1 MTAAAIPPRLTFK
14 QRVAACFSKRP
25 SLRDVLSKEAF
36 QIFSDRYPWVH
47 RNHPHITSLD
57 PFVIRHAPASTD
69 DLSRQS
75 GLVDELLRH
84 FLAKERVQLG
94 AADRLSISP
103 PHVFQIQEQDQDN
116 LRQPEIMPD
125 LTKLNDDFDTVLG
138 ALIPAF
144 QQAQIGFWNGL
155 DEDSQVSRMLWLE
168 HTIKAALLENLPRQG
183 LEDDA
188 KAAMYALLDGVHDSL
203 TVEAIQVTLGTD
215 GGAHTVTLPDLLLI
229 TTSGTRSLVLQC
241 KPCGSVHRHVD
252 LPSFA
257 TALQRQL
264 AQRYRFEALSWAHTP
279 VIGRPFAFQA
289 RQLLNDILDDIG
301 RLRIGGL
308 TTVDEMERQLRQVSD
323 PSAYFFDL
331 PSQERTAP
339 AVSPPRWLLN
349 ASAEDRYAY
358 HTALLDLAANQGRSK
373 GRTSLGDVEDIRD
386 YAARRLRETLQTSY
400 PDKAVHDPNKVH
412 IRISQA
418 IIGAATQGQSLF
430 LYSVSLT
437 DLAISRLRL
446 EAGEVMSGMNFEDG
460 SPVTDWLSIDQIRG
474 LIHQVDIGGH
484 YPSYLKDQVNTQP
497 RRAERIRQHAR
508 EWRYAL
514 RFSTLKAKIER
525 QLGEAASQA
534 MLRFCQGMDNGVD
547 LLRIAPLAFLCA
559 PGASASDVA
568 HGMFIIEIPASGSW
582 VLYRP
587 FYADRALQE
596 FPNLELLMDAI
607 RSRGELQESVLAWLE
622 DDARP
627 TYQNDGFKHP
637 HLHPNMTKLTHLL
650 NVPVELLDRLLQSL
664 RRPVQAS
671 FQAWT
676 DDLDTHLFNARI
688 ETMLLASAS
697 NSVSNAQEVRALVKE
712 AAWAIFNT
720 VTQLWH
726 GPMTTLVWLVV
737 ALSAAKE
744 DVEALI
750 KRSGDDKIVAAIDLV
765 TNLALLLAHRPATP
779 PANSEEPA
787 RLRFSGPAP
796 KEETP
801 PPALEQP
808 QEKPWQPPVEAPQ
821 PTLVRVDGW
830 HDGQRLSNLSVQERQ
845 SLAQLQASQPLEGHT
860 PLTRGRLRGLYNIAG
875 RYYAKLGDGT
885 YEVIETWNGMQI
897 IGPEPSSSEWVSQW
911 NGAPDGY
918 HIVGRERQKGP
929 WLTRWHGQW
938 SLNLNLYGGMP
949 RNRQSINAENRQRF
963 DTLSATA
970 TANQHALNQVGLLM
984 ERSRVQL
991 EAYDELALQYSRAI
1005 DVLPDQERTSLPP
1018 ALQLQKQALKAQ
1030 RLRQLPEI
1038 RASALYLE
1046 RQSTLLHGNIEV
1058 FKEMAEP
1065 RFSKCDN
1072 RPQSRR
1078 QYGNWYGAAI
1088 ENDMLLCRRLLEQV
1102 DHQALSAQAAMLRR
1116 FPETA
1121 EDIQQYLDYR
1131 ERIHDSCQASR
1142 RLLAASQRLDRTLAE
1157 ALDDPKIDFAN
1168 KATKLAQTNRSR
1180 TYSTLVI
1187 RAQLLSDLAYLVV
1200 DKTRL
1205 SADMAEHLLAM
1216 RAPLSNLELSRTVW
1230 SHDGLAATEES
1241 PQVKA
1246 ELLDDILQKYRTVLD
1261 RAQYMKTL
1269 DSPALVTD
1277 VLDEYIREVSTM
1289 TQVTEQQLSA
1299 ILANVDSGISPP
1311 PPSPGHRPATIRR
1324 RVIRIDR
1331 GRPLLVEI
1339 DQVGNRAIQRNA
1351 FNHEPAGSFAQRDGV
1366 WHAVAEQ
1373 ARPAQRDRAQ
1383 VRQRANRLL
1392 AEVDGKIAFAAHY
1405 ADEPNSLSDFLEW
1418 PAGDMREVQQQLS
1431 ELNNPLDNGLIDL
1444 LRAAVDRVHHERL
1457 RLLTDAYLNTRH
1469 PDGKALRFLAEQDRI
1484 RIRQTVIR
1492 RQLRHA
1498 HDYLDVYEVRDVQA
1512 PRRVLWEAHF
1522 HYPNLDASAH
1532 DFVKGHLKF
1541 WDAGVR
1547 GRKAMLEQAADAR
1560 ERIAIYRGDLR
1571 LEQVIGIIPFP
1582 ADAPQ

>member
-1 MTAAAIPPRLTFK
+1 M
-14 QRVAACFSKRP
+14 Q
-25 SLRDVLSKEAF
+25 
-36 QIFSDRYPWVH
+36 

-57 PFVIRHAPASTD
+57 PFVILHAPASTG
-69 DLSRQS
+69 DLPRQS
-75 GLVDELLRH
+75 GLLDELLRH
-84 FLAKERVQLG
+84 FLAKERVQPS
-94 AADRLSISP
+94 AADKLSISP
-103 PHVFQIQEQDQDN
+103 PHVFQIQEQGPDN
-116 LRQPEIMPD
+116 IRQPEIIPD
-125 LTKLNDDFDTVLG
+125 LTKLSDDFDTVLG
-138 ALIPAF
+138 ALIPTF

-183 LEDDA
+183 LADDE
-188 KAAMYALLDGVHDSL
+188 KAAMYALLDGVFDSL
-203 TVEAIQVTLGTD
+203 AVEAIQVTLGTD
-215 GGAHTVTLPDLLLI
+215 GEARTVTLPDLLLI
-229 TTSGTRSLVLQC
+229 TTSGTRNLVLQC
-241 KPCGSVHRHVD
+241 KLCGSVHRHVD

-264 AQRYRFEALSWAHTP
+264 AQSYRFEALSWAHTP
-279 VIGRPFAFQA
+279 VTGRPFAFQA

-308 TTVDEMERQLRQVSD
+308 ATVDELERQLRQVSD
-323 PSAYFFDL
+323 PSAHFFDL

-373 GRTSLGDVEDIRD
+373 GCTSLGDVEDIRD
-386 YAARRLRETLQTSY
+386 YAARRLRETLQARY
-400 PDKAVHDPNKVH
+400 PDKAVHDPNEVH

-418 IIGAATQGQSLF
+418 IIGAGTQGQSLF
-430 LYSVSLT
+430 LRTVPLT

-446 EAGEVMSGMNFEDG
+446 EAGEVMTGLSFEDG
-460 SPVTDWLSIDQIRG
+460 SPVKDWLSIEQIRA
-474 LIHQVDIGGH
+474 LIHQVDIGAH
-484 YPSYLKDQVNTQP
+484 YPTYLQDQVRTEP
-497 RRAERIRQHAR
+497 RRSERIRQHAR

-525 QLGEAASQA
+525 QLGETASQA
-534 MLRFCQGMDNGVD
+534 MLRFCQGMDNGAD

-596 FPNLELLMDAI
+596 FPTLELLMDAV
-607 RSRGELQESVLAWLE
+607 RSRGALQESVLAWLD

-627 TYQNDGFKHP
+627 IYQNDGFKHP
-637 HLHPNMTKLTHLL
+637 HLHPNITALTHLL
-650 NVPVELLDRLLQSL
+650 NVPVELLDGLLQRL
-664 RRPVQAS
+664 RRPVQVL
-671 FQAWT
+671 FKAWT
-676 DDLDTHLFNARI
+676 EDLATHLFNARI
-688 ETMLLASAS
+688 DTMLLASAS

-726 GPMTTLVWLVV
+726 GPMTTLAWLVV

-750 KRSGDDKIVAAIDLV
+750 KRSGDNKIVAAIDLL

-779 PANSEEPA
+779 PANSEA
-787 RLRFSGPAP
+787 AVTLRFSGPAP
-796 KEETP
+796 KEESP

-808 QEKPWQPPVEAPQ
+808 QEKPWQAPVEAPQ
-821 PTLVRVDGW
+821 PTRVRVESW
-830 HDGQRLSNLSVQERQ
+830 HDEQRLSNLSVQERQ
-845 SLAQLQASQPLEGHT
+845 SLAQLQASQSLEGHA
-860 PLTRGRLRGLYNIAG
+860 PLTRGRLRGLFNIAG
-875 RYYAKLGDGT
+875 RYYVKLGDDV

-911 NGAPDGY
+911 DGAPDGY
-918 HIVGRERQKGP
+918 HIVGRERPKGP

-938 SLNLNLYGGMP
+938 TLNLTLFGGMP
-949 RNRQSINAENRQRF
+949 RNRLSINAENRQRF

-970 TANQHALNQVGLLM
+970 TANQQALNQMAPLM
-984 ERSRVQL
+984 ERSQVQL
-991 EAYDELALQYSRAI
+991 QVYDDLAREYSMAV
-1005 DVLPDQERTSLPP
+1005 DALPAHERDTPPP
-1018 ALQLQKQALKAQ
+1018 ALQLQRQALKAQ
-1030 RLRQLPEI
+1030 RLRHLPEI

-1065 RFSKCDN
+1065 RFSKFDT
-1072 RPQSRR
+1072 RAPSRR
-1078 QYGNWYGAAI
+1078 RYGNWYGAAI

-1102 DHQALSAQAAMLRR
+1102 DHQALSAQSIGLPRV
-1116 FPETA
+1116 PETA
-1121 EDIQQYLDYR
+1121 EQIQQYLDYC
-1131 ERIHDSCQASR
+1131 ERVRDSSQASR
-1142 RLLAASQRLDRTLAE
+1142 RLLVVSQRLDRTLAQV
-1157 ALDDPKIDFAN
+1157 LPDPKIEFAD
-1168 KATKLAQTNRSR
+1168 KATKLAQTIRRR

-1187 RAQLLSDLAYLVV
+1187 RAQLLSDLAYLAV

-1205 SADMAEHLLAM
+1205 SADTAEHLLAM
-1216 RAPLSNLELSRTVW
+1216 RAPLSGIEFSRTIW
-1230 SHDGLAATEES
+1230 SHDGLEATEETA
-1241 PQVKA
+1241 QVKA
-1246 ELLDDILQKYRTVLD
+1246 ELLEDILQKYRTVLD
-1261 RAQYMKTL
+1261 RAQYMRTL
-1269 DSPALVTD
+1269 DSPALVAD
-1277 VLDEYIREVSTM
+1277 VLDEYIRELSTI
-1289 TQVTEQQLSA
+1289 TQITEQQLSA
-1299 ILANVDSGISPP
+1299 TLTNLDSGISPP
-1311 PPSPGHRPATIRR
+1311 PPTPYHRPATIRR
-1324 RVIRIDR
+1324 RVIRVDR

-1339 DQVGNRAIQRNA
+1339 DQVGNRAIQRSA
-1351 FNHEPAGSFAQRDGV
+1351 FNQEPAGSFAQRDGV
-1366 WHAVAEQ
+1366 WHAVPEQ
-1373 ARPAQRDRAQ
+1373 ARPAQHDRAQ
-1383 VRQRANRLL
+1383 LRQRASRLL

-1405 ADEPNSLSDFLEW
+1405 ADEPNSLADFLEW
-1418 PAGDMREVQQQLS
+1418 PAGDMREVQQQLT
-1431 ELNNPLDNGLIDL
+1431 ELNNPLDSSLVDL
-1444 LRAAVDRVHHERL
+1444 LRAAVDRVNHERL

-1469 PDGKALRFLAEQDRI
+1469 PDGKALRFLAEQKRF

-1498 HDYLDVYEVRDVQA
+1498 NDYLDVYEIRDVQA
-1512 PRRVLWEAHF
+1512 PQRLLWEAHF
-1522 HYPNLDASAH
+1522 HYPSLEARGH

-1547 GRKAMLEQAADAR
+1547 GRKALLEQAASAR

>member
-1 MTAAAIPPRLTFK
+1 M
-14 QRVAACFSKRP
+14 Q
-25 SLRDVLSKEAF
+25 
-36 QIFSDRYPWVH
+36 

-57 PFVIRHAPASTD
+57 PFVILHAPASTG
-69 DLSRQS
+69 DLPRQS
-75 GLVDELLRH
+75 GLLDELLRH
-84 FLAKERVQLG
+84 FLAKERVQPS
-94 AADRLSISP
+94 AADKLSISP
-103 PHVFQIQEQDQDN
+103 PHVFQIQEQGPDN
-116 LRQPEIMPD
+116 IRQPEIIPD
-125 LTKLNDDFDTVLG
+125 LTKLSDDFDTVLG
-138 ALIPAF
+138 ALIPTF

-155 DEDSQVSRMLWLE
+155 DEDSQASRMLWLE

-183 LEDDA
+183 LADDE
-188 KAAMYALLDGVHDSL
+188 KAAMYALLDGVFDSL
-203 TVEAIQVTLGTD
+203 AVEAIQVTLGTD
-215 GGAHTVTLPDLLLI
+215 GEARTVTLPDLLLI
-229 TTSGTRSLVLQC
+229 TTSGTRNLVLQC

-264 AQRYRFEALSWAHTP
+264 AQSYRFEALSWAHTP

-289 RQLLNDILDDIG
+289 RQLLNGILDDIG

-308 TTVDEMERQLRQVSD
+308 ATVDELERQLRQVSD
-323 PSAYFFDL
+323 PSAHFFDL

-339 AVSPPRWLLN
+339 AVRPPRWLLN
-349 ASAEDRYAY
+349 ASTEDRYAY

-373 GRTSLGDVEDIRD
+373 GCTSLSDVEDIRD
-386 YAARRLRETLQTSY
+386 YAARRLRETLQARY
-400 PDKAVHDPNKVH
+400 PDKAVHDPNEVH

-418 IIGAATQGQSLF
+418 IIGAGTQGQSLF
-430 LYSVSLT
+430 LRTVPLT

-446 EAGEVMSGMNFEDG
+446 EAGEVMTGLSFEDG
-460 SPVTDWLSIDQIRG
+460 SPVKDWLSIEQIRA
-474 LIHQVDIGGH
+474 LIHQVDIGAH
-484 YPSYLKDQVNTQP
+484 YPTYLQDQVRTEP
-497 RRAERIRQHAR
+497 RRSERIRQHAR

-525 QLGEAASQA
+525 QLGETASQA
-534 MLRFCQGMDNGVD
+534 MLRFCQGMDNGAD

-596 FPNLELLMDAI
+596 FPTLELLMDAV
-607 RSRGELQESVLAWLE
+607 RSRGALQESVLAWLD

-627 TYQNDGFKHP
+627 IYQNDGFKHP
-637 HLHPNMTKLTHLL
+637 HLHPNITALTHLL
-650 NVPVELLDRLLQSL
+650 NVPVELLDGLLQRL
-664 RRPVQAS
+664 RRPVQVL

-676 DDLDTHLFNARI
+676 EDLATHLFNARI
-688 ETMLLASAS
+688 DTMLLASAS

-726 GPMTTLVWLVV
+726 GPMTTLAWLVV

-750 KRSGDDKIVAAIDLV
+750 KRSGDNKIVAAIDLL
-765 TNLALLLAHRPATP
+765 TNMALLLAHRPATP
-779 PANSEEPA
+779 PANSEA
-787 RLRFSGPAP
+787 AVTLRFSGPAP
-796 KEETP
+796 KEESP

-808 QEKPWQPPVEAPQ
+808 QEKPWQAPVEAPQ
-821 PTLVRVDGW
+821 PTRVRVESW
-830 HDGQRLSNLSVQERQ
+830 HDEQRLSNLSVQERQ
-845 SLAQLQASQPLEGHT
+845 SLAQLQASQSLEGHA
-860 PLTRGRLRGLYNIAG
+860 PLTRGRLRGLFNIAG
-875 RYYAKLGDGT
+875 RYYVKLGDDV

-911 NGAPDGY
+911 DGAPDGY
-918 HIVGRERQKGP
+918 HIVGRERPKGP

-938 SLNLNLYGGMP
+938 TLNLTLFGGMP
-949 RNRQSINAENRQRF
+949 RNRLSINAENRQRF

-970 TANQHALNQVGLLM
+970 TTNQQALNQMAPLM
-984 ERSRVQL
+984 ERSQVQL
-991 EAYDELALQYSRAI
+991 QVYDDLAREYSMAV
-1005 DVLPDQERTSLPP
+1005 DALPAHERDTPPP
-1018 ALQLQKQALKAQ
+1018 ALQLQRQALKVQ
-1030 RLRQLPEI
+1030 RLRHLPEI

-1065 RFSKCDN
+1065 RFSKFDTRAPN
-1072 RPQSRR
+1072 RRR
-1078 QYGNWYGAAI
+1078 YGNWYGAAI

-1102 DHQALSAQAAMLRR
+1102 DHQALSAQSIGLPRV
-1116 FPETA
+1116 PETA
-1121 EDIQQYLDYR
+1121 EQIQQYLDYC
-1131 ERIHDSCQASR
+1131 ERVRDSSQASR
-1142 RLLAASQRLDRTLAE
+1142 RLLVVSQRLDRTLAQV
-1157 ALDDPKIDFAN
+1157 LPDPKIEFAD
-1168 KATKLAQTNRSR
+1168 KATKLAQTIRRR

-1187 RAQLLSDLAYLVV
+1187 RAQLLSDLAYLAV

-1205 SADMAEHLLAM
+1205 SADTAEHLLAM
-1216 RAPLSNLELSRTVW
+1216 RAPLSGIEFSRTIW
-1230 SHDGLAATEES
+1230 SHDGLEATEETA
-1241 PQVKA
+1241 QVKA
-1246 ELLDDILQKYRTVLD
+1246 ELLEDILQKYRTVLD

-1269 DSPALVTD
+1269 DSPALVAD
-1277 VLDEYIREVSTM
+1277 VLDEYIRELSTI
-1289 TQVTEQQLSA
+1289 TQITEQQLSA
-1299 ILANVDSGISPP
+1299 TLTNLDSGISPP
-1311 PPSPGHRPATIRR
+1311 PPTPYHRPATIRR
-1324 RVIRIDR
+1324 RVIRVDR

-1339 DQVGNRAIQRNA
+1339 DQVGNRAIQRSA
-1351 FNHEPAGSFAQRDGV
+1351 FNQEPAGSFAQRDGV
-1366 WHAVAEQ
+1366 WHAVPEQ
-1373 ARPAQRDRAQ
+1373 ARPARHDRAQ
-1383 VRQRANRLL
+1383 LRQRASRLL

-1405 ADEPNSLSDFLEW
+1405 ADEPNSLADFLEW
-1418 PAGDMREVQQQLS
+1418 PAGDMREVQQQLT
-1431 ELNNPLDNGLIDL
+1431 ELNNPLDSSLVDL
-1444 LRAAVDRVHHERL
+1444 LRAAVDRVNHERL

-1469 PDGKALRFLAEQDRI
+1469 PDGKALRFLAEQKRF

-1498 HDYLDVYEVRDVQA
+1498 NDYLDVYEIRDVQA
-1512 PRRVLWEAHF
+1512 PQRLLWEAHF
-1522 HYPNLDASAH
+1522 HYPSLEARGH

-1547 GRKAMLEQAADAR
+1547 GRKALLEQAASAR

>member
-1 MTAAAIPPRLTFK
+1 M
-14 QRVAACFSKRP
+14 Q
-25 SLRDVLSKEAF
+25 
-36 QIFSDRYPWVH
+36 

-57 PFVIRHAPASTD
+57 PFVILHAPASTG
-69 DLSRQS
+69 DLPRQS
-75 GLVDELLRH
+75 GLLDELLRH
-84 FLAKERVQLG
+84 FLAKERVQPS
-94 AADRLSISP
+94 AADKLSISP
-103 PHVFQIQEQDQDN
+103 PHVFQIQEQGPDN
-116 LRQPEIMPD
+116 IRQPEIIPD
-125 LTKLNDDFDTVLG
+125 LTKLSDDFDTVLG

-155 DEDSQVSRMLWLE
+155 DEDSQASRMLWLE

-183 LEDDA
+183 LADDE
-188 KAAMYALLDGVHDSL
+188 KAAMYALLDGVFDSL
-203 TVEAIQVTLGTD
+203 AVEAIQVTLGTD
-215 GGAHTVTLPDLLLI
+215 GEARTVTLPDLLLI
-229 TTSGTRSLVLQC
+229 TTSGTRNLVLQC

-264 AQRYRFEALSWAHTP
+264 AQSYRFEALSWAHTP

-289 RQLLNDILDDIG
+289 RQLLNGILDDIG

-308 TTVDEMERQLRQVSD
+308 ATVDELERQLRQVSD
-323 PSAYFFDL
+323 PSAHFFDL

-339 AVSPPRWLLN
+339 AVRPPRWLLN
-349 ASAEDRYAY
+349 ANAEDRYAY

-373 GRTSLGDVEDIRD
+373 GCTSLSDVEDIRD
-386 YAARRLRETLQTSY
+386 YAARRLRETLQARY
-400 PDKAVHDPNKVH
+400 PDKAVHDPNEVH

-418 IIGAATQGQSLF
+418 IIGAGTQGQSLF
-430 LYSVSLT
+430 LRTVPLT

-446 EAGEVMSGMNFEDG
+446 EAGEVMTGLSFEDG
-460 SPVTDWLSIDQIRG
+460 SPVKDWLSIEQIRA
-474 LIHQVDIGGH
+474 LIHQVDIGAH
-484 YPSYLKDQVNTQP
+484 YPTYLQDQVRTEP
-497 RRAERIRQHAR
+497 RRSERIRQHAR

-525 QLGEAASQA
+525 QLGETASQA
-534 MLRFCQGMDNGVD
+534 MLRFCQGMDNGAD

-596 FPNLELLMDAI
+596 FPTLELLMDAV
-607 RSRGELQESVLAWLE
+607 RSRGALQESVLAWLD

-627 TYQNDGFKHP
+627 IYQNDGFKHP
-637 HLHPNMTKLTHLL
+637 HLHPNITALTHLL
-650 NVPVELLDRLLQSL
+650 NVPVELLDGLLQRL
-664 RRPVQAS
+664 RRPVQVL

-676 DDLDTHLFNARI
+676 EDLATHLFNARI
-688 ETMLLASAS
+688 DTMLLASAS

-726 GPMTTLVWLVV
+726 GPMTTLAWLVV

-750 KRSGDDKIVAAIDLV
+750 KRSGDNKIVAAIDLL
-765 TNLALLLAHRPATP
+765 TNMALLLAHRPATP
-779 PANSEEPA
+779 PANSEA
-787 RLRFSGPAP
+787 AVTLRFSGPAP
-796 KEETP
+796 KEESP

-808 QEKPWQPPVEAPQ
+808 QEKPWQAPVEAPQ
-821 PTLVRVDGW
+821 PTRVRVESW
-830 HDGQRLSNLSVQERQ
+830 HDEQRLSNLSVQERQ
-845 SLAQLQASQPLEGHT
+845 SLAQLQASQPLEGHA
-860 PLTRGRLRGLYNIAG
+860 PLTRGRLRGLFNIAG
-875 RYYAKLGDGT
+875 RYYVKLGDDV

-911 NGAPDGY
+911 DGAPDGY
-918 HIVGRERQKGP
+918 HIVGRERPKGP

-938 SLNLNLYGGMP
+938 TVNLTLFGGMP
-949 RNRQSINAENRQRF
+949 RNRLSINAENRQRF

-970 TANQHALNQVGLLM
+970 TANQQALNQMAPLM
-984 ERSRVQL
+984 ERSQVQL
-991 EAYDELALQYSRAI
+991 QVYDDLAREYSMAV
-1005 DVLPDQERTSLPP
+1005 DALPAHERDTPPP
-1018 ALQLQKQALKAQ
+1018 ALQLQRQALKAQ
-1030 RLRQLPEI
+1030 RLRHLPEI

-1065 RFSKCDN
+1065 RFSKFDT
-1072 RPQSRR
+1072 RAPSRR
-1078 QYGNWYGAAI
+1078 RYGNWYGAAI

-1102 DHQALSAQAAMLRR
+1102 DHQALSAQSIGLPRV
-1116 FPETA
+1116 PETA
-1121 EDIQQYLDYR
+1121 EQIQQYLDYC
-1131 ERIHDSCQASR
+1131 ERVRDSSQASR
-1142 RLLAASQRLDRTLAE
+1142 RLLVVSQRLDRTLAQV
-1157 ALDDPKIDFAN
+1157 LPDPKIEFAD
-1168 KATKLAQTNRSR
+1168 KATKLAQTIRRR

-1187 RAQLLSDLAYLVV
+1187 RAQLLSDLAYLAV

-1205 SADMAEHLLAM
+1205 SADTAEHLLAM
-1216 RAPLSNLELSRTVW
+1216 RAPLSGIEFSRTIW
-1230 SHDGLAATEES
+1230 SQDGLEATEETA
-1241 PQVKA
+1241 QVKA
-1246 ELLDDILQKYRTVLD
+1246 ELLEDILQKYRTVLD

-1269 DSPALVTD
+1269 DSPALVAD
-1277 VLDEYIREVSTM
+1277 VLDEYIRELSTI
-1289 TQVTEQQLSA
+1289 TQITEQQLSA
-1299 ILANVDSGISPP
+1299 TLTNLDSGITLPP
-1311 PPSPGHRPATIRR
+1311 PTPYHRPATIRR
-1324 RVIRIDR
+1324 RVIRVDR

-1339 DQVGNRAIQRNA
+1339 DQMGNRAIQRSA
-1351 FNHEPAGSFAQRDGV
+1351 FNQEPAGSFAQRDGV
-1366 WHAVAEQ
+1366 WHAVPEQ
-1373 ARPAQRDRAQ
+1373 ARPARHDRAQ
-1383 VRQRANRLL
+1383 LRQRASRLL

-1405 ADEPNSLSDFLEW
+1405 ADEPNSLADFLEW
-1418 PAGDMREVQQQLS
+1418 PAGDMREVQQQLT
-1431 ELNNPLDNGLIDL
+1431 ELNNPLDSSLVDL
-1444 LRAAVDRVHHERL
+1444 LRAAVDRVNHERH

-1469 PDGKALRFLAEQDRI
+1469 PDGKALRFLAEQKRF

-1498 HDYLDVYEVRDVQA
+1498 NDYLDVYEIRDVQA
-1512 PRRVLWEAHF
+1512 PQRLLWEAHF
-1522 HYPNLDASAH
+1522 HYPSLEARGH

-1547 GRKAMLEQAADAR
+1547 GRKALLEQAASAR

>member
-1 MTAAAIPPRLTFK
+1 M
-14 QRVAACFSKRP
+14 Q
-25 SLRDVLSKEAF
+25 
-36 QIFSDRYPWVH
+36 

-57 PFVIRHAPASTD
+57 PFVILHAPASTG
-69 DLSRQS
+69 DLPRQS
-75 GLVDELLRH
+75 GLLDELLRH
-84 FLAKERVQLG
+84 FLAKERVQPS
-94 AADRLSISP
+94 AADKLSISP
-103 PHVFQIQEQDQDN
+103 PHVFQIQEQGPDN
-116 LRQPEIMPD
+116 IRQPEIIPD
-125 LTKLNDDFDTVLG
+125 LTKLSDDFDTVLG
-138 ALIPAF
+138 ALIPTF

-155 DEDSQVSRMLWLE
+155 AEDSQASRMLWLE

-183 LEDDA
+183 LADDE
-188 KAAMYALLDGVHDSL
+188 KAAMYALLDGAFDSL
-203 TVEAIQVTLGTD
+203 AVEAIQVTLGTD
-215 GGAHTVTLPDLLLI
+215 GEARTVTLPDLLLI
-229 TTSGTRSLVLQC
+229 TTSGTRNLVLQC

-264 AQRYRFEALSWAHTP
+264 AQSYRFEALSWAHTP

-289 RQLLNDILDDIG
+289 RQLLNGILDDIG

-308 TTVDEMERQLRQVSD
+308 ATVDELERQLRQVSD
-323 PSAYFFDL
+323 PSAHFFDL

-339 AVSPPRWLLN
+339 AVRPPRWLLN

-373 GRTSLGDVEDIRD
+373 GCTSLSDVEDIRD
-386 YAARRLRETLQTSY
+386 YAARRLRETLQARY
-400 PDKAVHDPNKVH
+400 PDKAVHDPNEVH

-418 IIGAATQGQSLF
+418 IIGAGTQGQSLF
-430 LYSVSLT
+430 LRTVPLT

-446 EAGEVMSGMNFEDG
+446 EAGEVMTGLSFEDG
-460 SPVTDWLSIDQIRG
+460 SPVKDWLSIEQIRA
-474 LIHQVDIGGH
+474 LIHQVDIGAH
-484 YPSYLKDQVNTQP
+484 YPTYLQDQVRTEP
-497 RRAERIRQHAR
+497 RRSERIRQHAR
-508 EWRYAL
+508 EWRYPL

-525 QLGEAASQA
+525 QLGETASQA
-534 MLRFCQGMDNGVD
+534 MLRFCQGMDNGAD

-596 FPNLELLMDAI
+596 FSTLELLMDAV
-607 RSRGELQESVLAWLE
+607 RSRGALQESVLAWLD

-627 TYQNDGFKHP
+627 IYQNDGFKHP
-637 HLHPNMTKLTHLL
+637 HLHPNITALTHLL
-650 NVPVELLDRLLQSL
+650 NVPVELLDGLLQRL
-664 RRPVQAS
+664 RRPVQVL

-676 DDLDTHLFNARI
+676 EDLATHLFNARI
-688 ETMLLASAS
+688 DTMLLASAS

-726 GPMTTLVWLVV
+726 GPMTTLAWLVV

-750 KRSGDDKIVAAIDLV
+750 KRSGDNKIVAAIDLL
-765 TNLALLLAHRPATP
+765 TNMALLLAHRPATP
-779 PANSEEPA
+779 PANSEA
-787 RLRFSGPAP
+787 AVTLRFSGPAP
-796 KEETP
+796 KEESP

-808 QEKPWQPPVEAPQ
+808 QEKPWQAPVEAPQ
-821 PTLVRVDGW
+821 PTRVRVESW
-830 HDGQRLSNLSVQERQ
+830 HDEQRLSNLSVQERQ
-845 SLAQLQASQPLEGHT
+845 SLAQLQASQSLEGHA
-860 PLTRGRLRGLYNIAG
+860 PLTRGRLRGLFNIAG
-875 RYYAKLGDGT
+875 RYYVKLGDDV

-911 NGAPDGY
+911 DGAPDGY
-918 HIVGRERQKGP
+918 HIVGRERPKGP

-938 SLNLNLYGGMP
+938 TLNLTLFGGMP
-949 RNRQSINAENRQRF
+949 RNRLSINAENRQRF

-970 TANQHALNQVGLLM
+970 TANQQALNQMAPLM
-984 ERSRVQL
+984 ERSQVQL
-991 EAYDELALQYSRAI
+991 QVYDDLAREYSMAV
-1005 DVLPDQERTSLPP
+1005 DALPAHERDTPPP
-1018 ALQLQKQALKAQ
+1018 ALQLQRQALKAQ
-1030 RLRQLPEI
+1030 RLRHLPEI

-1065 RFSKCDN
+1065 RFSKFDT
-1072 RPQSRR
+1072 RAPSRR
-1078 QYGNWYGAAI
+1078 RYGNWYGAAI

-1102 DHQALSAQAAMLRR
+1102 DHQALSAQSIGLPRV
-1116 FPETA
+1116 PETA
-1121 EDIQQYLDYR
+1121 EQIQQYLDYC
-1131 ERIHDSCQASR
+1131 ERVRDSSQASR
-1142 RLLAASQRLDRTLAE
+1142 RLLVVSQRLDRTLAQV
-1157 ALDDPKIDFAN
+1157 LPDPKIEFAD
-1168 KATKLAQTNRSR
+1168 KATKLAQTIRRR

-1187 RAQLLSDLAYLVV
+1187 RAQLLSDLAYLAV

-1205 SADMAEHLLAM
+1205 SADTAEHLLAM
-1216 RAPLSNLELSRTVW
+1216 RAPLSGIEFSRTIW
-1230 SHDGLAATEES
+1230 SHDGLEATEETA
-1241 PQVKA
+1241 QVKA
-1246 ELLDDILQKYRTVLD
+1246 ELLEDILQKYRTVLD

-1269 DSPALVTD
+1269 DSPALVAD
-1277 VLDEYIREVSTM
+1277 VLDEYIRELSTI
-1289 TQVTEQQLSA
+1289 TQITEQQLSA
-1299 ILANVDSGISPP
+1299 TLTNLDSGISPP
-1311 PPSPGHRPATIRR
+1311 PPTPYHRPATIRR
-1324 RVIRIDR
+1324 RVIRVDR

-1339 DQVGNRAIQRNA
+1339 DQMGNRAIQRSA
-1351 FNHEPAGSFAQRDGV
+1351 FNQEPAGSFAQRDGV
-1366 WHAVAEQ
+1366 WHAVPEQ
-1373 ARPAQRDRAQ
+1373 ARPARHDRAQ
-1383 VRQRANRLL
+1383 LRQRASRLL

-1405 ADEPNSLSDFLEW
+1405 ADEPNSLADFLEW
-1418 PAGDMREVQQQLS
+1418 PAGDMREVQQQLT
-1431 ELNNPLDNGLIDL
+1431 ELNNPLDSSLVDL

-1469 PDGKALRFLAEQDRI
+1469 PDGKALRFLAEQKRV

-1498 HDYLDVYEVRDVQA
+1498 NDYLDVYEIRDVQA
-1512 PRRVLWEAHF
+1512 PQRLLWEAHF
-1522 HYPNLDASAH
+1522 HYPSLEARGH

-1547 GRKAMLEQAADAR
+1547 GRKALLEQAASAR

>member
-1 MTAAAIPPRLTFK
+1 MTAVANPPRLTFK
-14 QRVAACFSKRP
+14 QSVAACFSKRP

-36 QIFSDRYPWVH
+36 QTISDRYPWLQ

-57 PFVIRHAPASTD
+57 PFVILHAPASTG
-69 DLSRQS
+69 DLPRQS
-75 GLVDELLRH
+75 GLLDELLRH
-84 FLAKERVQLG
+84 FLAKERVQPS
-94 AADRLSISP
+94 AADKLSISP
-103 PHVFQIQEQDQDN
+103 PHVFQIQEQGPDN
-116 LRQPEIMPD
+116 IRQPEIIPD
-125 LTKLNDDFDTVLG
+125 LTKLSDDFDTVLG
-138 ALIPAF
+138 ALIPTF

-155 DEDSQVSRMLWLE
+155 DEDSQASRMLWLE

-183 LEDDA
+183 LADDE
-188 KAAMYALLDGVHDSL
+188 KAAMYALLDGVFDSL
-203 TVEAIQVTLGTD
+203 AVEAIQVTLGTD
-215 GGAHTVTLPDLLLI
+215 GEARTVTLPDLLLI
-229 TTSGTRSLVLQC
+229 TTSGTRNLVLQC

-264 AQRYRFEALSWAHTP
+264 AQSYRFEALSWAHTP

-289 RQLLNDILDDIG
+289 RQLLNGILDDIG

-308 TTVDEMERQLRQVSD
+308 ATVDELERQLRQVSD
-323 PSAYFFDL
+323 PSAHFFDL

-339 AVSPPRWLLN
+339 AVRPPRWLLN
-349 ASAEDRYAY
+349 ASTEDRYAY

-373 GRTSLGDVEDIRD
+373 GCTSLSDVEDIRD
-386 YAARRLRETLQTSY
+386 YAARRLRETLQARY
-400 PDKAVHDPNKVH
+400 PDKAVHDPNEVH

-418 IIGAATQGQSLF
+418 IIGAGTQGQSLF
-430 LYSVSLT
+430 LRTVPLT

-446 EAGEVMSGMNFEDG
+446 EAGEVMTGLSFEDG
-460 SPVTDWLSIDQIRG
+460 SPVKDWLSIEQIRA
-474 LIHQVDIGGH
+474 LIHQVDIGAH
-484 YPSYLKDQVNTQP
+484 YPTYLQDQVRTEP
-497 RRAERIRQHAR
+497 RRSERIRQHAR

-525 QLGEAASQA
+525 QLGETASQA
-534 MLRFCQGMDNGVD
+534 MLRFCQGMDNGAD

-596 FPNLELLMDAI
+596 FPTLELLMDAV
-607 RSRGELQESVLAWLE
+607 RSRGALQESVLAWLD

-627 TYQNDGFKHP
+627 IYQNDGFKHP
-637 HLHPNMTKLTHLL
+637 HLHPNITALTHLL
-650 NVPVELLDRLLQSL
+650 NVPVELLDGLLQRL
-664 RRPVQAS
+664 RRPVQVL

-676 DDLDTHLFNARI
+676 EDLATHLFNARI
-688 ETMLLASAS
+688 DTMLLASAS

-726 GPMTTLVWLVV
+726 GPMTTLAWLVV

-750 KRSGDDKIVAAIDLV
+750 KRSGDNKIVAAIDLL
-765 TNLALLLAHRPATP
+765 TNMALLLAHRPATP
-779 PANSEEPA
+779 PANSEA
-787 RLRFSGPAP
+787 AVTLRFSGPAP
-796 KEETP
+796 KEESP

-808 QEKPWQPPVEAPQ
+808 QEKPWQAPVEAPQ
-821 PTLVRVDGW
+821 PTRVRVESW
-830 HDGQRLSNLSVQERQ
+830 HDEQRLSNLSVQERQ
-845 SLAQLQASQPLEGHT
+845 SLAQLQASQSLEGHA
-860 PLTRGRLRGLYNIAG
+860 PLTRGRLRGLFNIAG
-875 RYYAKLGDGT
+875 RYYVKLGDDV

-911 NGAPDGY
+911 DGAPDGY
-918 HIVGRERQKGP
+918 HIVGRERPKGP

-938 SLNLNLYGGMP
+938 TLNLTLFGGMP
-949 RNRQSINAENRQRF
+949 RNRLSINAENRQRF

-970 TANQHALNQVGLLM
+970 TTNQQALNQMAPLM
-984 ERSRVQL
+984 ERSQVQL
-991 EAYDELALQYSRAI
+991 QVYDDLAREYSMAV
-1005 DVLPDQERTSLPP
+1005 DALPAHERDTPPP
-1018 ALQLQKQALKAQ
+1018 ALQLQRQALKVQ
-1030 RLRQLPEI
+1030 RLRHLPEI

-1065 RFSKCDN
+1065 RFSKFDTRAPN
-1072 RPQSRR
+1072 RRR
-1078 QYGNWYGAAI
+1078 YGNWYGAAI

-1102 DHQALSAQAAMLRR
+1102 DHQALSAQSIGLPRV
-1116 FPETA
+1116 PETA
-1121 EDIQQYLDYR
+1121 EQIQQYLDYC
-1131 ERIHDSCQASR
+1131 ERVRDSSQASR
-1142 RLLAASQRLDRTLAE
+1142 RLLVVSQRLDRTLAQV
-1157 ALDDPKIDFAN
+1157 LPDPKIEFAD
-1168 KATKLAQTNRSR
+1168 KATKLAQTIRRR

-1187 RAQLLSDLAYLVV
+1187 RAQLLSDLAYLAV

-1205 SADMAEHLLAM
+1205 SADTAEHLLAM
-1216 RAPLSNLELSRTVW
+1216 RAPLSGIEFSRTIW
-1230 SHDGLAATEES
+1230 SHDGLEATEETA
-1241 PQVKA
+1241 QVKA
-1246 ELLDDILQKYRTVLD
+1246 ELLEDILQKYRTVLD

-1269 DSPALVTD
+1269 DSPALVAD
-1277 VLDEYIREVSTM
+1277 VLDEYIRELSTI
-1289 TQVTEQQLSA
+1289 TQITEQQLSA
-1299 ILANVDSGISPP
+1299 TLTNLDSGISPP
-1311 PPSPGHRPATIRR
+1311 PPTPYHRPATIRR
-1324 RVIRIDR
+1324 RVIRVDR

-1339 DQVGNRAIQRNA
+1339 DQVGNRAIQRSA
-1351 FNHEPAGSFAQRDGV
+1351 FNQEPAGSFAQRDGV
-1366 WHAVAEQ
+1366 WHAVPEQ
-1373 ARPAQRDRAQ
+1373 ARPARHDRAQ
-1383 VRQRANRLL
+1383 LRQRASRLL

-1405 ADEPNSLSDFLEW
+1405 ADEPNSLADFLEW
-1418 PAGDMREVQQQLS
+1418 PAGDMREVQQQLT
-1431 ELNNPLDNGLIDL
+1431 ELNNPLDSSLVDL
-1444 LRAAVDRVHHERL
+1444 LRAAVDRVNHERL

-1469 PDGKALRFLAEQDRI
+1469 PDGKALRFLAEQKRF

-1498 HDYLDVYEVRDVQA
+1498 NDYLDVYEIRDVQA
-1512 PRRVLWEAHF
+1512 PQRLLWEAHF
-1522 HYPNLDASAH
+1522 HYPSLEARGH

-1547 GRKAMLEQAADAR
+1547 GRKALLEQAASAR